1 VIIVWAPRAIEHLA
15 HLRSYIARDNP
26 KAANRIASAVLDA
39 VDRLA
44 ELPNLGRPGRVAG
57 TRELVVPGTPYVI
70 PYRLRGD
77 RLEVI
82 AVFHGRQKWPKRL

>member
-1 VIIVWAPRAIEHLA
+1 VTIVWSPRAIEHLT

-26 KAANRIASAVLDA
+26 KAASRIGGTLLEAVEL
-39 VDRLA
+39 LA
-44 ELPNLGRPGRVAG
+44 ELPTLGRPGRVAG

-82 AVFHGRQKWPKRL
+82 AVFHGRQKWPKHL

>member
-1 VIIVWAPRAIEHLA
+1 MIIAWSPRAIDHLG
-15 HLRSYIARDNP
+15 HLRSYIERDDP
-26 KAANRIASAVLDA
+26 AAAARIAGALIDA

-44 ELPNLGRPGRVAG
+44 ELPHLGRPGRIAG

-70 PYRLRGD
+70 PYRVRGAG
-77 RLEVI
+77 LEAI